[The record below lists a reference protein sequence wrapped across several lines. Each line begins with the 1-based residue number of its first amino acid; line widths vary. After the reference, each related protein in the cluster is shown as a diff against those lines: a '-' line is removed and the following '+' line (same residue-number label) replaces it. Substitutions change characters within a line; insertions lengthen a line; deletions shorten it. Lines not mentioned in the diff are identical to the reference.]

1 MAEYVTESKVSFAR
15 DATEEAAKRSAG
27 PQAQIWAAFILGF
40 ALGGFFDGILLH
52 QVLQWHHFLSLVG
65 GQSLREIRTQ
75 IVADGLFHVAVYLV
89 MGVGL
94 WMLWRSRLD
103 SSSSDRR
110 FFGALLLGFGIWQF
124 ADVLVFHWIIQIHHI
139 RVDVPNPV
147 LWDVGWLIII
157 GLPPTAIGWF
167 LLRSIG
173 PEGGS
178 GRFGA
183 RPGVA
188 AVVIIAYFVS
198 AYPLSGQKFTTVL
211 LRPGL
216 GANSALELAAAVD
229 ARLVWADSS
238 GELAVLQAD
247 ENISPLD
254 LYSYGAMFVSNAMI
268 GSGCLGWETS
278 SGPLEIT
285 S

>member
-1 MAEYVTESKVSFAR
+1 MAIRRRVGFSLDNPDTSHPCGRPKSGAVGCGMAFHNRSSAHGHWLAFA
-15 DATEEAAKRSAG
+15 EER
-27 PQAQIWAAFILGF
+27 W
-40 ALGGFFDGILLH
+40 
-52 QVLQWHHFLSLVG
+52 
-65 GQSLREIRTQ
+65 
-75 IVADGLFHVAVYLV
+75 
-89 MGVGL
+89 
-94 WMLWRSRLD
+94 
-103 SSSSDRR
+103 
-110 FFGALLLGFGIWQF
+110 
-124 ADVLVFHWIIQIHHI
+124 
-139 RVDVPNPV
+139 
-147 LWDVGWLIII
+147 
-157 GLPPTAIGWF
+157 
-167 LLRSIG
+167 
-173 PEGGS
+173 PERGS

-183 RPGVA
+183 PPGVA
-188 AVVIIAYFVS
+188 AVVIIASFVS

-216 GANSALELAAAVD
+216 GPNSALELAAAVD

-247 ENISPLD
+247 ANISPLD